1 MKRVLQSVFLSSV
14 VAIALV
20 ATSLSGASLNSV
32 ADAQR
37 RRRQPHR
44 PPPTPTEAPNSDAIA
59 PALDDIHWG
68 MTKDELLQYFA
79 QQVREE
85 FHPRLT
91 KAPGA
96 IEEDRIRHE
105 MNEKIHRI
113 RSSYIRFGGQTTG
126 YDSGFLR
133 EEFTHNNGE
142 SMIRVQTDQ
151 SDDYY
156 FFIRGRL
163 WKWYRAFNASV
174 FGGASFD
181 QFAAALQGRFGPAW
195 ERNEEMRPGAGQ
207 VHWLEWKDA
216 DTHLRAI
223 DNNSFYGFYCMV
235 FESRETMGRLAELR
249 THQDT
254 RHTDRG
260 HSLVDAVTSG
270 EDEPAN
276 PDNNADIVDR
286 ITGNIRNRQDAP
298 EDNSNNH
305 HDQGHSNNNGP
316 GDDPLCGL

>member
-1 MKRVLQSVFLSSV
+1 MKRLIQRVILTSLL
-14 VAIALV
+14 ALAFV
-20 ATSLSGASLNSV
+20 ATSVATP

-37 RRRQPHR
+37 RRRHR
-44 PPPTPTEAPNSDAIA
+44 PPPTPTEAPSSEAIA
-59 PALDDIHWG
+59 PALGDIHWG
-68 MTKDELLQYFA
+68 MTKNELLQHFT
-79 QQVREE
+79 QTVREE

-105 MNEKIHRI
+105 MGEKIRRI
-113 RSSYIRFGGQTTG
+113 RTSYIRFRGQTTG

-142 SMIRVQTDQ
+142 SMIRVQTEQ

-156 FFIRGRL
+156 FFMRGRL
-163 WKWYRAFNASV
+163 WKWYRAFNSSV

-195 ERNEEMRPGAGQ
+195 ERNEATHEGGDR
-207 VHWLEWKDA
+207 VHWLEWKD
-216 DTHLRAI
+216 DSSHLRAV

-235 FESRETMGRLAELR
+235 FESRETLGRLSELR

-254 RHTDRG
+254 RREDGRHA
-260 HSLVDAVTSG
+260 LVDAVTSG

-276 PDNNADIVDR
+276 PDTNADIVDR
-286 ITGNIRNRQDAP
+286 ITGNIRHRQDAP
-298 EDNSNNH
+298 EEDTHGS
-305 HDQGHSNNNGP
+305 QGRGHSEGSG
-316 GDDPLCGL
+316 GDDPLRGL